1 MRRILLVED
10 DRRLARSYQRQLE
23 AAGYLVEVAHD
34 GDEAY
39 RLVSS
44 RNDDL
49 DAIILDI
56 LLPGRDGVTLCR
68 DLRSAGVAVPI
79 VLLTALDQT
88 EDKIAGLDAGADDY
102 VTKPFPFEELLAR
115 LRAIGRRPPSFEP
128 NAIASRLQVGD
139 LVIDLPRHEVVRGGE
154 RVYLTVTE
162 FALLELLARN
172 AGRVLTRAQ
181 LTERIWPEGT
191 EGASNVLNTYVHF
204 LRDKIDRGRA
214 EQMIHTVR
222 GVGYTLRAAESETS

>member
-68 DLRSAGVAVPI
+68 DLRRAGVMVPI

-88 EDKIAGLDAGADDY
+88 EDKIAGLDSGADDY

-115 LRAIGRRPPSFEP
+115 LRALGRRPPGFEP
-128 NAIASRLQVGD
+128 NAAASRLQVGD